1 MLYCI
6 YCFSIFT
13 FSPIWIT
20 FSNALCI
27 GICWCHLCTLSL
39 SFSISL
45 SLSYSP
51 HSSSFANRLMSLSCP
66 WAIAVQR
73 TQVDQINLVQMKVE
87 MPFRPLGVRPNPNLF
102 PQQSPTRNCKEIV
115 PLFNWGNYIFRSEA
129 PDIESVFSIF
139 TNLGAVMWT
148 LNLDGKIT
156 LYIYLKFKKIV
167 CE

>member
-6 YCFSIFT
+6 LFQYFHLFTNLNHIFQCFMYWYLLMPFVYSISIF
-13 FSPIWIT
+13 
-20 FSNALCI
+20 LY
-27 GICWCHLCTLSL
+27 LSL
-39 SFSISL
+39 SLLL
-45 SLSYSP
+45 SPLLFLCQPSV
-51 HSSSFANRLMSLSCP
+51 SCP
-66 WAIAVQR
+66 WAISVQR
-73 TQVDQINLVQMKVE
+73 TQGDQINLVQMKVE

>member
-1 MLYCI
+1 M
-6 YCFSIFT
+6 FT

-39 SFSISL
+39 SFSIFLSL
-45 SLSYSP
+45 SLTLP
-51 HSSSFANRLMSLSCP
+51 APLPLPTVSCP
-66 WAIAVQR
+66 WAISVQR
-73 TQVDQINLVQMKVE
+73 TQGDQINLVQMKVE